1 MGSISVIA
9 EALHSL
15 LDLVAAI
22 IAFVAVRFSAKP
34 ADWEHPF
41 GHGKAEPISAGI
53 EALLIFPA
61 AIIIVY
67 EGVNRLI
74 SGATLEFLELG
85 IGVML
90 FSTLVNAFVSRQLF
104 RTSKRFD
111 SLALEA
117 DAWHLS
123 IDVLTSVGVLFGL
136 VVVRLTGLNILD
148 PIMAIAVALLI
159 TKAAYDLVRKSI
171 RGLLDVRLPSHEEK
185 IIRETI
191 LEHGRDMVGFHKL
204 RTRKSGNTRFV
215 ELHLVLTKDTH
226 LEQAHQ
232 LCNHLEADI
241 ASKLPN
247 SQVTIHCEPPG
258 EHEAETASEEPEK
271 GK

>member
-9 EALHSL
+9 EALHSF
-15 LDLVAAI
+15 LDLVAALV
-22 IAFVAVRFSAKP
+22 AFFAVHVAAKP

-61 AIIIVY
+61 AIIIMY

-74 SGATLEFLELG
+74 IGATLEFLEVG

-90 FSTLVNAFVSRQLF
+90 FSTVVNIFVSRQLF

-117 DAWHLS
+117 DAWHLTT
-123 IDVLTSVGVLFGL
+123 DVLTSVGVLLGL
-136 VVVRLTGLNILD
+136 LVVRLTGLNILD
-148 PIMAIAVALLI
+148 PIMAMVVALFI
-159 TKAAYDLVRKSI
+159 IKAAYDLVRKSI

-185 IIRETI
+185 IIQETI
-191 LEHGRDMVGFHKL
+191 LEHGRDLVGFHEL
-204 RTRKSGNTRFV
+204 RTRKSGNTRFI

-232 LCNHLEADI
+232 ICDHLEADI
-241 ASKLPN
+241 SSKLPN

-258 EHEAETASEEPEK
+258 VEEGEKKETK
-271 GK
+271 